1 MTIDNPYIKRQLMET
16 IVLVQEEGQQLRHS
30 GIQPGAYVRSHAVS
44 TDKGNVIYIENEDY
58 VIDYKSGTISR
69 TGRSRIPDWG
79 NHPVYGVKGFDH
91 RDYPDYSNRGYMI
104 YIDYDYESE
113 DEVNEGISVLA
124 SVNTLDRLIRKLKAG
139 QPLRYVVFGDSIST
153 GGDASRDDF
162 AFYSLFA
169 NDLRERYPEAELE
182 VVNKA
187 LGGEG
192 STTALE
198 RLEQDVIALQPD
210 LVSIGYGMND
220 QCTMG
225 PDIRN
230 GIPPGLFEEN
240 IRAMVQ
246 QIQRKT
252 NADIIL
258 VTPCI
263 SNPHWKHSSGDL
275 AIYTDILLRL
285 SRELGTCVADVHAL
299 WIRELQA
306 GKTHESLLLN
316 NVNHP
321 SDYGHAIYYKAF
333 SHLISY

>member
-16 IVLVQEEGQQLRHS
+16 IVLVEEKGQKLRYS
-30 GIQPGAYVRSHAVS
+30 GIQPGVYARSHAVS
-44 TDKGNVIYIENEDY
+44 TDKGNVVYVEGEDY
-58 VIDYKSGTISR
+58 VIDCKAGTISR
-69 TGRSRIPDWG
+69 TRRSRIPDWG
-79 NHPVYGVKGFDH
+79 NHPVYGIKGFDH
-91 RDYPDYSNRGYMI
+91 RDYPDYSNRDYMI

-124 SVNTLDRLIRKLKAG
+124 PVNTLDRLIRKLEAG
-139 QPLRYVVFGDSIST
+139 QPLRYIVFGDSISA
-153 GGDASRDDF
+153 GGDASRDEF
-162 AFYSLFA
+162 AFYNLFA
-169 NDLRERYPEAELE
+169 DDLRARYPEAELE
-182 VVNKA
+182 VINKA

-198 RLEQDVIALQPD
+198 RLEQDVIALKPD

-230 GIPPGLFEEN
+230 GIPPGIFEEN
-240 IRAMVQ
+240 IRKMVL

-252 NADIIL
+252 DAEIVL

-263 SNPHWKHSSGDL
+263 SNPLWKHSSGDL
-275 AIYTDILLRL
+275 AIYADILLRL
-285 SRELGTCVADVHAL
+285 SRELGTGVADVHAL
-299 WIRELQA
+299 WVQELQA
-306 GKTHESLLLN
+306 GKSHESMLLN

-321 SDYGHAIYYKAF
+321 GDYGHTIYFKAF
-333 SHLISY
+333 GHLIP